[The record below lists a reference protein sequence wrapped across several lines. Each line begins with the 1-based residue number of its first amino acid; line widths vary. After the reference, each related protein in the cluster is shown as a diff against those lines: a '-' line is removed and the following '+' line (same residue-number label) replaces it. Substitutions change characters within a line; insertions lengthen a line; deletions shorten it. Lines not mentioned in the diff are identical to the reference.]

1 MPRNST
7 IHIFTRLNNAS
18 CYKNKELSSYQRQFQ
33 LASVKNC
40 LRLILLSM
48 NYLKTVD
55 PSTENKAILGKPII
69 YFK

>member
-7 IHIFTRLNNAS
+7 IHIFTRLNAS

-33 LASVKNC
+33 LGSVKNW

-55 PSTENKAILGKPII
+55 PSTENKAILSKPII